1 MRKLYEVKVGVKLAG
16 VFMVKAENETQ
27 ANLVIGRR
35 INRGEIAYEDFKI
48 DGEWKTEC
56 TEKGKAK

>member
-1 MRKLYEVKVGVKLAG
+1 MRKNYEVKVGVKLVG

-27 ANLVIGRR
+27 ANLVISRR
-35 INRGEIAYEDFKI
+35 INRGEITYEDFMI

-56 TEKGKAK
+56 TEKGEMK